1 MTARATSAGAA
12 GLPLRMK
19 DLVRLTGLARQVIHF
34 YIQQG
39 LLPPGR
45 KTGRNMA
52 FYGREHVDRLALI
65 RELQH
70 ERFMPL
76 KAIKALIEGH
86 DDEAFSASQRRLLV
100 EVKERLGEKLGRT
113 PAARDM
119 EPAEQVASR
128 AGVDVKDI
136 ARAVELGLLGGRRDS
151 AGVLV
156 VATQDAWLAELWGE
170 MQRVGFTAERGFR
183 VDDLAIY
190 EEAIGT
196 LFRREARMLTTRLA
210 TVPPDEVARMIEQS
224 LPLVHTLLTRY
235 HAMLVRD
242 LLAAVAPTKEET

>member
-1 MTARATSAGAA
+1 MTARSAGGGAA
-12 GLPLRMK
+12 GSLLRMK

-52 FYGREHVDRLALI
+52 FYGKEHVARLALI

-76 KAIKALIEGH
+76 KAIKALIEGT
-86 DDEAFSASQRRLLV
+86 DDEAFSAPQRRLLT

-113 PAARDM
+113 PVARDM
-119 EPAEQVASR
+119 EPAKQVAAR
-128 AGVDVKDI
+128 AGVDVEDI
-136 ARAVELGLLGGRRDS
+136 ARAVELGLLGGRRDAS
-151 AGVLV
+151 GTLV

-170 MQRVGFTAERGFR
+170 MQRIGFTKERGFR

-190 EEAIGT
+190 EDAIGS

-210 TVPPDEVARMIEQS
+210 TVEPEEVARMIEQS
-224 LPLVHTLLTRY
+224 MPLVHSLLARY
-235 HAMLVRD
+235 HAMMVRD
-242 LLAAVAPTKEET
+242 LLAAVSPTKEEG

>member
-1 MTARATSAGAA
+1 MTARAASGGVTGS
-12 GLPLRMK
+12 LLRMK

-52 FYGREHVDRLALI
+52 FYGKEHVARLELI

-76 KAIKALIEGH
+76 KAIKALIEGT
-86 DDEAFSASQRRLLV
+86 DDEAFSAPQRRLLS
-100 EVKERLGEKLGRT
+100 EVKDRLGEKLGRT
-113 PAARDM
+113 PIARDM
-119 EPAEQVASR
+119 EPAEQVAAR
-128 AGVDVKDI
+128 AGVDVSDI
-136 ARAVELGLLGGRRDS
+136 ERAVELGLLGGRRNA
-151 AGVLV
+151 AGALLV
-156 VATQDAWLAELWGE
+156 GKQDAWLAELWGE
-170 MQRVGFTAERGFR
+170 MQQIGFTKERGFR
-183 VDDLAIY
+183 VDDLTIY

-210 TVPPDEVARMIEQS
+210 TVAPDEVARMIEQS
-224 LPLVHTLLTRY
+224 LPLVHGLLTRY

-242 LLAAVAPTKEET
+242 LLAAVAPAKEGA